1 MEEMEESVER
11 YENLS
16 DEQLIERLRAG
27 NKQIMDYILDKYKPL
42 VLGKANAMFLIG
54 GDTDDLIQEGM
65 IGLFKAVRDY
75 DPEREGSFSGFAAL
89 CVLRQMYTAVEAS
102 CRKKHIP
109 LNSYVSLYS
118 GTAEEGKVPLRE
130 VLADPREGNPED
142 LVLHREAQEQMAGKI
157 KKYLSRYE
165 IQVLEAYLNGMSSRE
180 IGRLLGKTP
189 KSIDNA
195 LQRIRRKMTSHGFS
209 QAGNLK
215 KGELKK

>member
-1 MEEMEESVER
+1 MGGKAEEYGRYTDEE
-11 YENLS
+11 
-16 DEQLIERLRAG
+16 LIARMRRGESG
-27 NKQIMDYILDKYKPL
+27 VMDYLMDKYKNL
-42 VLGKANAMFLIG
+42 VRKKARTLYLMG
-54 GDTDDLIQEGM
+54 GDGDDLIQEGM